1 MKNWKK
7 RKVTNCFIHRED
19 ETNFILSFF
28 DYTPIQ
34 DVIPKVV
41 AMAVNTRNDD
51 VQDFSPDWFVFH
63 SFLGFELWLSVGANR
78 CVRPNTS
85 TLMVCCCYQCGGW
98 RLMLSGQANPA
109 PTSNPHR
116 LRLNMPL
123 WLLTHPFVSTHN
135 SCAIKQKNS
144 KTENSFFESTNKGK
158 NTPYKIL

>member
-1 MKNWKK
+1 MLYTQRGWNE
-7 RKVTNCFIHRED
+7 FHP
-19 ETNFILSFF
+19 LFF
-28 DYTPIQ
+28 WLYADTRR
-34 DVIPKVV
+34 
-41 AMAVNTRNDD
+41 NTESGCYGGQYRNDD

-63 SFLGFELWLSVGANR
+63 SFLGFELWLSVGADR
-78 CVRPNTS
+78 RVCPNTS

-135 SCAIKQKNS
+135 SYAIKQKNS